1 MISLDKQDYVVSNL
15 SFFMQSVNIYKLK
28 KKKWKEKKKS
38 WVIQLVSCYIAY
50 PVSKFPQTKREH
62 KKNQQILKKGEKDIK
77 SDCSE

>member
-1 MISLDKQDYVVSNL
+1 M
-15 SFFMQSVNIYKLK
+15 
-28 KKKWKEKKKS
+28 EREKKS

-62 KKNQQILKKGEKDIK
+62 KKKYQQILKKGEKDIK